1 MQKSKK
7 KFIFTI
13 LIIFVGIIIVLSVVY
28 HQTSLWKPE
37 QSLITLLP
45 ESPICYFTLKDLE
58 GLVKTFNHSEFGKQV
73 KQMPIL
79 KQIKTTLWWRQIV
92 YQKMLW
98 EYEMGGRLDM
108 RAVNGHFGKEVILAV
123 YQRDGELSFLL
134 ITEVGGPE
142 KLAIEAITATDAINP
157 NYERIKT
164 EYNGLTINT
173 IIGYPLDFS
182 YTFIGKIGVLTLN
195 PLLLA
200 EVIDIYTEKKDGFL
214 AKHPIKKRIQKS
226 YNDNTN
232 TGYVDVPLFSV
243 MLNDLANENSSITG
257 QFSSMINDAEYWTL
271 ENRYQEGVIISA
283 LDFGKHKY
291 LTTHQS
297 ESQYIPT
304 SLPEQTALV
313 TYNPQHD
320 WNKFW
325 ELLNSIIAIEY
336 DSDIINLSDN
346 FKPELTVAFLSHND
360 GEISKFPSLVLQMA
374 IQNRKVFEE
383 NIKLLNNS
391 TISVVGTP
399 LEFLEVQVY
408 KSIPI
413 QPIRIRL
420 NFLLTVTGGF
430 AIVKNNLFFSTTL
443 GGLKAVIDA
452 NSGHSPKLENL
463 VFVSN
468 GIQTH
473 IQPNLLIPEIKRLIP
488 IATLLASF
496 SGMKLDAQFMQHI
509 QANLFPLESL
519 GPITANVNVGDNGT
533 DAEVRIV
540 LDK

>member
-13 LIIFVGIIIVLSVVY
+13 LILFVGIIIVLSVVY

-92 YQKMLW
+92 YQKTLW

-108 RAVNGHFGKEVILAV
+108 GAVNGHFGKEVILAL

-134 ITEVGGPE
+134 ITEVGGAE
-142 KLAIEAITATDAINP
+142 KLAIEAVTATDAINP

-200 EVIDIYTEKKDGFL
+200 EVIDIYAEEKDGFL
-214 AKHPIKKRIQKS
+214 AKHPIKKQIQES
-226 YNDNTN
+226 CNNNTN

-243 MLNDLANENSSITG
+243 MLNELANENSLITG
-257 QFSSMINDAEYWTL
+257 HLPSMTNNGEYWTL
-271 ENRYQEGVIISA
+271 GNRYEEGVIISV
-283 LDFGKHKY
+283 LGFGKHKSP
-291 LTTHQS
+291 TRRESKS
-297 ESQYIPT
+297 EYEPT

-313 TYNPQHD
+313 TYNPQHN
-320 WNKFW
+320 WHKFW

-346 FKPELTVAFLSHND
+346 FKPELTAALLSHND
-360 GEISKFPSLVLQMA
+360 GETSKFPSLVLQMG
-374 IQNRKVFEE
+374 IQNRKGLEE

-391 TISVVGTP
+391 TISAVGTP

-408 KSIPI
+408 RGISI

-420 NFLLTVTGGF
+420 NFLLAITGGF
-430 AIVKNNLFFSTTL
+430 AIINNNLFFSTTL
-443 GGLKAVIDA
+443 SGLKVVIDA
-452 NSGHSPKLENL
+452 NSENSPKLENL
-463 VFVSN
+463 EFVSN

-473 IQPNLLIPEIKRLIP
+473 IRPNLLIPEIKRLIP

-496 SGMKLDAQFMQHI
+496 SGMKLDAQLMQHL

-519 GPITANVNVGDNGT
+519 GPITANVNVGDDGT
-533 DAEVRIV
+533 EAEVRIV
-540 LDK
+540 LDE